1 MFEFAAPLWLLALP
15 LALVPLLAW
24 ARPHALRFPGS
35 GAAASPLASIVI
47 GTTIIPALLEGLAIA
62 FAVVALAR
70 PQHIE
75 HETVRD
81 SEGLDI
87 LLAIDTSGSMRSP
100 DMGRGLSPM
109 SRLDAAKQVMKRF
122 VEARQDDR
130 LGLLVFGEEAF
141 VQVPP
146 TLDSAALVDFIGDL
160 QLGMAGPNAT
170 AVGDAIAVGV
180 KRLKDLKAPS
190 KLMILVTDG
199 KSNAGTVQ
207 PMDAAAAA
215 KALGVKIYTIGVGTS
230 QIDDRT
236 LSAVASTTGG
246 KYYPASNLSEL
257 GQVYADID
265 KNEKTTAQVHEYV
278 HRDELY
284 ADWLFPALGCFCA
297 AFGLSRTVLRRL
309 P

>member
-1 MFEFAAPLWLLALP
+1 
-15 LALVPLLAW
+15 
-24 ARPHALRFPGS
+24 
-35 GAAASPLASIVI
+35 
-47 GTTIIPALLEGLAIA
+47 
-62 FAVVALAR
+62 
-70 PQHIE
+70 
-75 HETVRD
+75 
-81 SEGLDI
+81 
-87 LLAIDTSGSMRSP
+87 
-100 DMGRGLSPM
+100 
-109 SRLDAAKQVMKRF
+109 
-122 VEARQDDR
+122 
-130 LGLLVFGEEAF
+130 
-141 VQVPP
+141 
-146 TLDSAALVDFIGDL
+146 
-160 QLGMAGPNAT
+160 
-170 AVGDAIAVGV
+170 
-180 KRLKDLKAPS
+180 
-190 KLMILVTDG
+190 
-199 KSNAGTVQ
+199 
-207 PMDAAAAA
+207 MDAAAAA